1 MTFHELD
8 LDPKLLQAI
17 DELGFTQCTPV
28 QEQTFVYSLIGADV
42 AVQSQTGTGKTAAFL
57 ISIFQLFLEQRSLD
71 DCMALIVAPTRE
83 LADQIESDA
92 LQLGKHLDLPIASF
106 YGGVG
111 YHKQERA
118 LREGVRVAIGTPG
131 RLLDFAEQR
140 KLDLR
145 KVGILVIDE
154 ADRMFDMGFI
164 PDLRRLIRQMPGR
177 DERVTMLYSATL
189 STRVKTLAFDYMRN
203 PAEITITPERVT
215 VDEISQELYHVARER
230 KFSLLLGLLARDQP
244 ENALIFTNTKQ
255 AAFEVATRMQRNGL
269 GCEYIIGDLPQS
281 KRQSLIDQ
289 LKAGELRYLVAT
301 DVAARGLHIA
311 ELDLVVNYE
320 LPEHSENYVHRIGRT
335 ARAGRSGKAVALACE
350 EWVFALQGIE
360 EFIRNPIPVSKVT
373 DDVYVED
380 ITGGARL
387 GHYSGGRGRDDRRRS
402 GSGYGMER
410 RGSGRGSSDRGR
422 RTPEMV
428 GAGAGRSGPP
438 RRTRSDDAPAATGER
453 TPAAARD
460 RSDGAR
466 AQHNGSG
473 APLGADAGTPRE
485 SGAGRGPESSGSRGG
500 RSRSRSRGGRGRG
513 TSRAVAGAGGP
524 EGAVSGANGAAANG
538 GARSS
543 GRAAGGDRTTGGRE
557 SDSTAARRGGGDR
570 APGAGRQTDGN
581 GGRRSRSSEERLAYY
596 REKYGEDFKVVS
608 EPASAAR
615 SRTKSAPAA
624 ARTAEPA
631 RQSQAG
637 RNPVA
642 GAKSEAARKPEP
654 AREPAPAETGGFL
667 SRLLGRS
674 RRSRKS
680 NG

>member
-17 DELGFTQCTPV
+17 DELGFTHCTPV

-71 DCMALIVAPTRE
+71 DCIALVVAPTRE
-83 LADQIESDA
+83 LADQIEDDA
-92 LQLGKHLDLPIASF
+92 RLLGKHLDFPIASF

-111 YHKQERA
+111 YAKQERA
-118 LREGVRVAIGTPG
+118 LQEGVRLAIGTPG
-131 RLLDFAEQR
+131 RLLDFTEQR

-230 KFSLLLGLLARDQP
+230 KFGLLLGLLARDQP

-255 AAFEVATRMQRNGL
+255 AAYEVATRMQRNGL

-301 DVAARGLHIA
+301 DVAARGLHI
-311 ELDLVVNYE
+311 EGLDLVVNYE

-335 ARAGRSGKAVALACE
+335 ARAGRSGKAVALACQ

-360 EFIRNPIPVSKVT
+360 EFIRNPIPVSKAT
-373 DDVYVED
+373 DDLYLED

-387 GHYSGGRGRDDRRRS
+387 GHYLGGRGRDDRGRS
-402 GSGYGMER
+402 GA
-410 RGSGRGSSDRGR
+410 GRGTGRRTTGRSSRDRGR
-422 RTPEMV
+422 RTSEMV
-428 GAGAGRSGPP
+428 GAGAARSGQSSSARPQ
-438 RRTRSDDAPAATGER
+438 PA
-453 TPAAARD
+453 PAAARD
-460 RSDGAR
+460 RTPGAR
-466 AQHNGSG
+466 AQHAPRTQHTEHTEHNGTASAAHAESGPPRASDAGRVGEGSRSRNRNRSRNRGRRGSG
-473 APLGADAGTPRE
+473 ATRSAE
-485 SGAGRGPESSGSRGG
+485 S
-500 RSRSRSRGGRGRG
+500 
-513 TSRAVAGAGGP
+513 
-524 EGAVSGANGAAANG
+524 AVSTAGDAPVDG
-538 GARSS
+538 GNRSP
-543 GRAAGGDRTTGGRE
+543 GGDRTSRG
-557 SDSTAARRGGGDR
+557 TAAQRGGGDR
-570 APGAGRQTDGN
+570 TRDGERPASGN
-581 GGRRSRSSEERLAYY
+581 GRRSRPRTSEERLAYY
-596 REKYGEDFKVVS
+596 REKYGEDFKVVDTS
-608 EPASAAR
+608 TAPPRSQPAAPAGSKAE
-615 SRTKSAPAA
+615 SAPAA
-624 ARTAEPA
+624 LREHEPDKAR
-631 RQSQAG
+631 
-637 RNPVA
+637 
-642 GAKSEAARKPEP
+642 
-654 AREPAPAETGGFL
+654 GFL
-667 SRLLGRS
+667 SRLLGR
-674 RRSRKS
+674 RSRAARKP
-680 NG
+680 GA

>member
-17 DELGFTQCTPV
+17 DELGFTHCTPV

-71 DCMALIVAPTRE
+71 DCVALVVAPTRE
-83 LADQIESDA
+83 LADQIEDDA
-92 LQLGKHLDLPIASF
+92 RLLGKHLDVPIASF

-111 YHKQERA
+111 YAKQERA
-118 LREGVRVAIGTPG
+118 LQEGVRLAIGTPG
-131 RLLDFAEQR
+131 RLLDFTEQR

-189 STRVKTLAFDYMRN
+189 STRVKTLAFDYMRS

-215 VDEISQELYHVARER
+215 VDEISQELYHVSRER
-230 KFSLLLGLLARDQP
+230 KFSLLLGLMARDQP

-255 AAFEVATRMQRNGL
+255 AAFELATRMQRNGL
-269 GCEYIIGDLPQS
+269 ACEYIIGDLPQS

-301 DVAARGLHIA
+301 DVAARGLHI
-311 ELDLVVNYE
+311 EGLDLVVNYE

-360 EFIRNPIPVSKVT
+360 EFIRNPIPVSKAT
-373 DDVYVED
+373 DDLYLED

-387 GHYSGGRGRDDRRRS
+387 GHYLGGRARDDRRRS
-402 GSGYGMER
+402 GAG
-410 RGSGRGSSDRGR
+410 RGSGRGPGGRGAGDRGR

-428 GAGAGRSGPP
+428 GAGGARARQSRSARPE
-438 RRTRSDDAPAATGER
+438 AA
-453 TPAAARD
+453 PAAARD
-460 RSDGAR
+460 RTPGAR
-466 AQHNGSG
+466 AQHAQRTEHNGAASG
-473 APLGADAGTPRE
+473 TRAGSGTPRG
-485 SGAGRGPESSGSRGG
+485 SDTGRVAEGGRG
-500 RSRSRSRGGRGRG
+500 RSRSRSRGRRSG
-513 TSRAVAGAGGP
+513 GAP
-524 EGAVSGANGAAANG
+524 RSAAGAVSAAGDAPVAGNRPPGDRANRGTPAQ
-538 GARSS
+538 RS
-543 GRAAGGDRTTGGRE
+543 GGDRTR
-557 SDSTAARRGGGDR
+557 
-570 APGAGRQTDGN
+570 GAGRPASGN
-581 GGRRSRSSEERLAYY
+581 GSRSRPRTAEERLAYY
-596 REKYGEDFKVVS
+596 REKYGEDFKVV
-608 EPASAAR
+608 EKPAAPAR
-615 SRTKSAPAA
+615 SQTEAPAGRQTATPPRRQTATPPRRQTATPPRRQTAAPAGSQTESAPAA
-624 ARTAEPA
+624 VSEHAPDKAR
-631 RQSQAG
+631 
-637 RNPVA
+637 
-642 GAKSEAARKPEP
+642 
-654 AREPAPAETGGFL
+654 GFF
-667 SRLLGRS
+667 SRLLGR
-674 RRSRKS
+674 RSRAARKS
-680 NG
+680 GA

>member
-17 DELGFTQCTPV
+17 DELGFTHCTPV

-57 ISIFQLFLEQRSLD
+57 ISIFQLFREQRSLD
-71 DCMALIVAPTRE
+71 DCIALVVAPTRE
-83 LADQIESDA
+83 LADQIEDDA
-92 LQLGKHLDLPIASF
+92 RLLGKHLDFPIASF

-111 YHKQERA
+111 YAKQERA
-118 LREGVRVAIGTPG
+118 LQEGVRLAIGTPG
-131 RLLDFAEQR
+131 RLLDFTEQR

-189 STRVKTLAFDYMRN
+189 STRVKTLAFDYMRS

-230 KFSLLLGLLARDQP
+230 KFGLLLGLLARDQP

-301 DVAARGLHIA
+301 DVAARGLHI
-311 ELDLVVNYE
+311 EGLDLVVNYE

-360 EFIRNPIPVSKVT
+360 EFIRNPIPVSKAT
-373 DDVYVED
+373 DDLYLED
-380 ITGGARL
+380 MTGGARL
-387 GHYSGGRGRDDRRRS
+387 GHYLGGRARDDRRRS
-402 GSGYGMER
+402 GAGRGTGR
-410 RGSGRGSSDRGR
+410 RTPGRGSGDRGR

-428 GAGAGRSGPP
+428 GAGAARSGRS
-438 RRTRSDDAPAATGER
+438 RSAHPEAA
-453 TPAAARD
+453 PAAARD
-460 RSDGAR
+460 RSPGAR
-466 AQHNGSG
+466 AQHTQHTERTQHTEHNG
-473 APLGADAGTPRE
+473 APSGTPAGSGTPRG
-485 SGAGRGPESSGSRGG
+485 SDAGPAAEGS
-500 RSRSRSRGGRGRG
+500 RSRSRSRGRRG
-513 TSRAVAGAGGP
+513 SGATRSAAS
-524 EGAVSGANGAAANG
+524 AVS
-538 GARSS
+538 
-543 GRAAGGDRTTGGRE
+543 AAGDAPGDGGNR
-557 SDSTAARRGGGDR
+557 SPGGDR
-570 APGAGRQTDGN
+570 ADRGTPAPRSGGDRAGGARRPASGTGS
-581 GGRRSRSSEERLAYY
+581 RSRPRTPEERLAYY
-596 REKYGEDFKVVS
+596 REKYGEDFKVVE
-608 EPASAAR
+608 EPAAPSTSQPAAPSTSQPAAPAA
-615 SRTKSAPAA
+615 SRAESAPAA
-624 ARTAEPA
+624 VREHAPDKAR
-631 RQSQAG
+631 
-637 RNPVA
+637 
-642 GAKSEAARKPEP
+642 
-654 AREPAPAETGGFL
+654 GFL
-667 SRLLGRS
+667 SRLLGR
-674 RRSRKS
+674 RSRAAR
-680 NG
+680 

>member
-17 DELGFTQCTPV
+17 DELGFTHCTPV

-71 DCMALIVAPTRE
+71 DCIALVVAPTRE
-83 LADQIESDA
+83 LADQIEDDA
-92 LQLGKHLDLPIASF
+92 RLLGKHLDFPIASF

-111 YHKQERA
+111 YAKQERA
-118 LREGVRVAIGTPG
+118 LQEGVRLAIGTPG
-131 RLLDFAEQR
+131 RLLDFTEQR

-189 STRVKTLAFDYMRN
+189 SMRVKTLAFDYMRS

-215 VDEISQELYHVARER
+215 VDEISQELYHVSRER
-230 KFSLLLGLLARDQP
+230 KFSLLLGLMARDQP

-255 AAFEVATRMQRNGL
+255 AAYELATRMQRNGL

-301 DVAARGLHIA
+301 DVAARGLHI
-311 ELDLVVNYE
+311 EGLDLVVNYE

-335 ARAGRSGKAVALACE
+335 ARAGRAGKAVALACE

-360 EFIRNPIPVSKVT
+360 EFIRNPIPVSKAT
-373 DDVYVED
+373 DDLYLED

-387 GHYSGGRGRDDRRRS
+387 GHYLGGRARDDGRRS
-402 GSGYGMER
+402 GA
-410 RGSGRGSSDRGR
+410 GRGTGRRPAGRGAGDRGR

-428 GAGAGRSGPP
+428 GAGPARSRQSRGARPE
-438 RRTRSDDAPAATGER
+438 AA
-453 TPAAARD
+453 PAAARD
-460 RSDGAR
+460 RTPGAR
-466 AQHNGSG
+466 AQHTQRTEYNTEYNGAASG
-473 APLGADAGTPRE
+473 ARAGSGTPRG
-485 SGAGRGPESSGSRGG
+485 SDAGSVAEGSRG
-500 RSRSRSRGGRGRG
+500 RSRSRSRSRGRRGSG
-513 TSRAVAGAGGP
+513 TPRSAASSMSAGDAPVDGGNRSPGGERASRGTPAQ
-524 EGAVSGANGAAANG
+524 
-538 GARSS
+538 
-543 GRAAGGDRTTGGRE
+543 
-557 SDSTAARRGGGDR
+557 RGGGDR
-570 APGAGRQTDGN
+570 TRGAGRQASGN
-581 GGRRSRSSEERLAYY
+581 GSRSRPRTAEERLAYY
-596 REKYGEDFKVVS
+596 REKYGEDFKVV
-608 EPASAAR
+608 EKPATPPRSQPATPPRSQSAAPPR
-615 SRTKSAPAA
+615 SQPAVPAGDQAKSAPAA
-624 ARTAEPA
+624 VGEHAPDKAR
-631 RQSQAG
+631 
-637 RNPVA
+637 
-642 GAKSEAARKPEP
+642 
-654 AREPAPAETGGFL
+654 GFF
-667 SRLLGRS
+667 SRLLGR
-674 RRSRKS
+674 RSRAARKS
-680 NG
+680 GD